1 MDQLDEACAVALLW
15 SMKYQQTLRQYHDRH
30 VRGRTLEVGYLMLRL
45 VQSNKDRHNCHHA
58 PWEELFVI

>member
-30 VRGRTLEVGYLMLRL
+30 MRGRTLEVGYLMLRL
-45 VQSNKDRHNCHHA
+45 VQSNKD
-58 PWEELFVI
+58 